1 MYVLA
6 RCYDEGWGC
15 DKNLQ
20 MAKDCYE
27 LSAEQEFIPAERR
40 LGLCYLYGLGTDKED
55 SEALSHF
62 NKAAENNDVEYQYYV
77 GDLHKK
83 AGNIEEAFA
92 WFAKAAN
99 QDDAD
104 AQNALGLCYL
114 ERGTSADYQHAE
126 FWLKK
131 AAEKGRPEPQMP
143 AAQGWWRFPRQRCAS
158 LPAPERWFW
167 AILKQA

>member
-15 DKNLQ
+15 DKNLK

-40 LGLCYLYGLGTDKED
+40 LGLCYLYGLGTDKNE

-62 NKAAENNDVEYQYYV
+62 NKAAENNDVESQYYV

-83 AGNIEEAFA
+83 AGNIEVLQIDSE
-92 WFAKAAN
+92 
-99 QDDAD
+99 
-104 AQNALGLCYL
+104 
-114 ERGTSADYQHAE
+114 
-126 FWLKK
+126 
-131 AAEKGRPEPQMP
+131 
-143 AAQGWWRFPRQRCAS
+143 
-158 LPAPERWFW
+158 LPCLFIYAPP
-167 AILKQA
+167 IGIDLKQYA